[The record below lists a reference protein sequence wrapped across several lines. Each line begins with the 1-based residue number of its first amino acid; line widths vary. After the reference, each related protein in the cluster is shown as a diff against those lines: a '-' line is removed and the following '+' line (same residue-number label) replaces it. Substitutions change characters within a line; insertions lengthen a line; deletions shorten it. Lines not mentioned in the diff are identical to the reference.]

1 MITKMYYD
9 AFTNEYTL
17 NINKYA
23 PPERYCPT
31 LRGEN
36 QYIDHWESDDGRC
49 LDISYTVEEYYADE
63 HDRRYRSMCEEY
75 NFNPVRLRCFT
86 LPAIKF
92 DKYVERFGLKEN

>member
-17 NINKYA
+17 NINEYA
-23 PPERYCPT
+23 PPERYYLT
-31 LRGEN
+31 FRGKD
-36 QYIDHWESDDGRC
+36 YYTDHWEGDDGRC
-49 LDISYTVEEYYADE
+49 LDISYTIEEYYTEE

-75 NFNPVRLRCFT
+75 DFHPIRLRYFT

-92 DKYVERFGLKEN
+92 DEYVERFKVEE